1 MLTLGA
7 LVFPKFELL
16 DLFGP
21 LEMFGMYPKSF
32 DIRIVAETA
41 GPVASTQGPRIAVD
55 TLTSAGTKFDIL
67 LVPGGAGAR
76 HEVENQA
83 LLGWLGH
90 AAADAR
96 IVTSVCTGSALLARA
111 GLLDGLR
118 ATTNKRAFDW
128 VASLGPATDWQ
139 RRARWVEDGRFIT
152 ASGVSAGI
160 DMALAVIARELGT
173 DAARDAALWAEY
185 LPNTDPDDDPFA
197 AD

>member
-21 LEMFGMYPKSF
+21 LEMFGMHPKTF

-41 GPVASTQGPRIAVD
+41 GPVASTQGPRVAVD
-55 TLTSAGTKFDIL
+55 ILTGDSTKFDIL
-67 LVPGGAGAR
+67 LVPGGAGVR
-76 HEVENQA
+76 HEIANQG
-83 LLGWLGH
+83 LLGWLGE
-90 AAADAR
+90 AAAEAK

-111 GLLDGLR
+111 GLLGGLR

-128 VASLGPATDWQ
+128 VASLAPATRWQ

-160 DMALAVIARELGT
+160 DMALAVIARELGP

-185 LPNTDPDDDPFA
+185 VPNTDPGDDPFA
-197 AD
+197 VD